1 MKEQKNMGEEL
12 IDRIDYERRLIE
24 TLNKIVQ
31 KLNFERKEA
40 EHKS

>member
-12 IDRIDYERRLIE
+12 TDRIDYERRLID

-40 EHKS
+40 EHQS